1 MDELFLRKDY
11 RIQVLNL
18 LSAFVRLQPPH
29 LYLVLETP
37 LVQHL
42 ENCLMIDTS
51 STVIEL
57 ALMVLIMFL
66 PHITSSLTS
75 DHHLS
80 RLFLIYSRVLCW
92 DRFGGCTQELNT
104 EQQSIGN
111 DDGQTHN
118 GAQIE
123 QSWEKLDRSFDYPE
137 NAAPGLLHFFT
148 FLYGLFPLNFMSY
161 IRKARKYLKTMDFP
175 GADDFD
181 LDQDLIRSRTEPYR
195 RVHLLHPNMFTT
207 TLEDELNENRWLKS
221 DPADVVTECMELCV
235 AVSSTLDDPGP
246 PPTTKLPDIPV
257 PDIPGPMI
265 PTEDIPQ
272 DGVFSLDEEPATS
285 WRNTQSTMFS
295 PSNNWLPDNVEFPP
309 KSNQSTYSQSVP
321 KSSKPTTPVLK
332 SRDVMDSPTLPA
344 ALKDDADN
352 KNLQPKKQRSQNLR
366 KQGSVPQLRNNIP
379 TSPRLENFALTLSQS
394 QSHHSDSPTRADFQV
409 QSIASLQREIML
421 LRNDLNF
428 ERYLKLQHL
437 SHIGQL
443 QRRHIKE
450 VTVEAETQNLINTN
464 RTLKAKLAK
473 ANELYAQLKK
483 ETLTSRSQSK
493 KWESELSSKVRSYR
507 EEQKSWHSDED
518 NLRVD
523 LQKAQQDCDRLRRL
537 VVESEARELNAT
549 QKLRALEL
557 DLEDLEHLR
566 KQNEALQ
573 EKVLDLQES
582 SAELDATK
590 QERDHLRDDL
600 EMATMKLSS
609 RDIERER
616 SMRLYERKIAELES
630 RLQSSQRT
638 TQPGQLSGSV
648 QQMLDSALAASQAK
662 LQQMKKTH
670 YRLLEQ
676 YTDLQVRYQELEGER
691 QAETIRR
698 DSYCQI
704 ADEHLPS
711 QPPTRQNSGV
721 GGYGSKYLRSL
732 ATNPQ
737 QDYDYYNE
745 YNSPTS
751 TNSPS
756 SQLYPPRPLRLESL
770 HQQRPIREPVS
781 PTLDLSAAYE
791 SSLNASFH
799 LQNASDTVASSGKS
813 GYSVET
819 SSSKGEKKEKIVP
832 KSEVRVY
839 GRGKYSPLFCFVNA
853 VWLTMIH

>member
-29 LYLVLETP
+29 LHLVLETP
-37 LVQHL
+37 LIQHL
-42 ENCLMIDTS
+42 EKCLMIDTS

-80 RLFLIYSRVLCW
+80 RLFLIYSRALCW
-92 DRFGGCTQELNT
+92 DKFGEFTQEEPKAEEDNLGH
-104 EQQSIGN
+104 EDERIH
-111 DDGQTHN
+111 DGLE
-118 GAQIE
+118 IE
-123 QSWEKLDRSFDYPE
+123 QSWEKLNRSFDYPE
-137 NAAPGLLHFFT
+137 NVVPGLLHFFT

-161 IRKARKYLKTMDFP
+161 IRKPRKYLKAIDFP

-207 TLEDELNENRWLKS
+207 TLDDELSENRWLKS

-235 AVSSTLDDPGP
+235 AVASTLDDPGP
-246 PPTTKLPDIPV
+246 PPTTKLPDIP
-257 PDIPGPMI
+257 GPMV

-272 DGVFSLDEEPATS
+272 DGVFTLDEESATS

-309 KSNQSTYSQSVP
+309 KSNQSTYTQSVP

-344 ALKDDADN
+344 ALKDDADS

-366 KQGSVPQLRNNIP
+366 KEGSVPGPRSNIP
-379 TSPRLENFALTLSQS
+379 TSPRLENFALTLSHS
-394 QSHHSDSPTRADFQV
+394 QSHHSDSPTRADFQA
-409 QSIASLQREIML
+409 QNIASLQREIML

-507 EEQKSWHSDED
+507 EEQKSWHADED
-518 NLRVD
+518 SLRMD

-549 QKLRALEL
+549 QRLRALEL
-557 DLEDLEHLR
+557 DLEDLENLR

-573 EKVLDLQES
+573 ERVQDLQET
-582 SAELDATK
+582 SAELDATR

-609 RDIERER
+609 RDMERER
-616 SMRLYERKIAELES
+616 SMRLYERKILELES
-630 RLQSSQRT
+630 RLQSSQRNI
-638 TQPGQLSGSV
+638 QPGQLPGSV

-676 YTDLQVRYQELEGER
+676 YTELQVRYQELEGER
-691 QAETIRR
+691 QAETTRF
-698 DSYCQI
+698 DSYGQT
-704 ADEHLPS
+704 ADEHTPN
-711 QPPTRQNSGV
+711 QPPTGHNSGAS
-721 GGYGSKYLRSL
+721 GYGSKYPRPLV
-732 ATNPQ
+732 TNPQ

-745 YNSPTS
+745 YYSPTS

-756 SQLYPPRPLRLESL
+756 TQLYPPRPVRRESL
-770 HQQRPIREPVS
+770 HHQRSIREPVS

-799 LQNASDTVASSGKS
+799 LQNASDTVASSGRS
-813 GYSVET
+813 GYSVDT
-819 SSSKGEKKEKIVP
+819 NSSKGEKKEKIVP

-839 GRGKYSPLFCFVNA
+839 GRGKYSR
-853 VWLTMIH
+853 